1 MLYFIFT
8 YYVYAM
14 FEIKLETLPQKKNLL
29 KNSTVRLENFMNVL
43 YIQSQYRGSIFIGTP
58 ATEFK
63 VIFDTGSSVKSI

>member
-1 MLYFIFT
+1 
-8 YYVYAM
+8 M